1 MNGKAKNLAISLMLS
16 GGLSMTAGVVSLAQA
31 EFKSEFLYEVC
42 AAELGGKTQMQV
54 IMSQEDLAGRPIPE
68 LAIVTYKAD
77 GTPATTFNN
86 YFGKGASDL
95 WKQGSGTITIG
106 HKKNRCFKFSMQTR
120 ALGTQAWQSLQA
132 EAVTEQSGGKRI
144 NSVSMPVGNIVVFL
158 TAIKSNG
165 GTELPSVTG
174 NFQQNYD
181 INLPPE
187 KKKEK
192 KKGGSNADDLMEV
205 EPDLAYRGVS
215 LCRDDDFSD
224 CYTNFTGPGDLEYV
238 GDENNDDTESL
249 TVGKGFSA
257 TLWEHRDFTGRS
269 ITLLCGHYILEGELQ
284 GVSSVQ
290 VRASKELDCDY
301 VSSDA
306 ADALRN
312 AETYGAWP

>member
-1 MNGKAKNLAISLMLS
+1 M
-16 GGLSMTAGVVSLAQA
+16 
-31 EFKSEFLYEVC
+31 
-42 AAELGGKTQMQV
+42 
-54 IMSQEDLAGRPIPE
+54 MSQEDLAGRPIPE

-269 ITLLCGHYILEGELQ
+269 TTLLCGHYILEGELQ